1 MSNAQRK
8 SLLPYGGHTSRTAWW
23 LAYLGFLFAI
33 VCANFCASV
42 AQPAEKTV
50 RLGFVDIASQARPFP
65 AVDEFWKRIHELGWS
80 EGGNLV
86 VERRFAEGHVD
97 RLPGLMA
104 DVVDRKI
111 DVLVTWGTPAAI
123 AAKKATTTI
132 PIVAATMGDPIGT
145 GLATSLAHPGGNL
158 TGLSLQWG
166 EGVTGKWLELL
177 QDVIPKLA
185 TVAVI
190 HNPDSALA
198 QRMMRELIREAP
210 SRGLKL
216 QPLEVR
222 DPRVLESVFA
232 QARRHAEAILVL
244 PDPLVG
250 EHRARVVALA
260 AKHRLPDMYAML
272 EDAEAGGLMAYGVD
286 HKAVF
291 RRAAEYVD
299 KILRGTKPED
309 LPIEQPSQFVLALNI
324 RTARALRLAIPQ
336 SILLRAN
343 EVIQ

>member
-8 SLLPYGGHTSRTAWW
+8 SLLPYGWRSRRTARW
-23 LAYLGFLFAI
+23 LAYLGFLLAV

-42 AQPAEKTV
+42 AQPAEKTA

-198 QRMMRELIREAP
+198 
-210 SRGLKL
+210 
-216 QPLEVR
+216 
-222 DPRVLESVFA
+222 
-232 QARRHAEAILVL
+232 
-244 PDPLVG
+244 
-250 EHRARVVALA
+250 

-309 LPIEQPSQFVLALNI
+309 LPIEQPSQFVLAVNI